1 MELSEAIAQRC
12 SREKVFWNDAANLQE
27 KTHAEVWFQSNFIKI
42 TLWHGLLSY
51 KFVAYFRNTF
61 S

>member
-1 MELSEAIAQRC
+1 MELSEAIVQRC
-12 SREKVFWNDAANLQE
+12 SREKVFWKDAANLQE
-27 KTHAEVWFQSNFIKI
+27 KTHAEVWFQNNFIEI
-42 TLWHGLLSY
+42 TLWQGLLSY